1 MIAEFVKYNC
11 KNITKKSINLK
22 KDLDLSVNQKSKSL
36 KVLIINRVCDLIAKI
51 AELKGFDKRIGFTPT
66 MGALH
71 LGHASLMKRSM
82 NENNISI
89 VSIFVNPKQF
99 NSSADLEKYPR
110 TIEKDILFL
119 EKVGVDLV
127 FIPSVDDLYSADF
140 NAPNV
145 DLGRLEM
152 LMEGKMRPGHFDG
165 VIQVLTRLF
174 QLIQPDNAYFGL
186 KDFQQ
191 VAVVKKMVHFLSSP
205 VNIVECPIYRE
216 SEGLAYSS
224 RNQRL
229 TKEQRAE
236 ALFIYQ
242 SLLKAKKLAKTKAPA
257 QVIEIIKDDY
267 AHSSLELEYFEIVHP
282 LTLESLFNEW
292 EEDAVACVVA
302 HVGDI
307 RLIDNMKLR

>member
-82 NENNISI
+82 DENQISI

-99 NSSADLEKYPR
+99 NSSNDLEKYPR
-110 TIEKDILFL
+110 TIEKDIEFL
-119 EKVGVDLV
+119 DKIGVDLV
-127 FIPSVDDLYSADF
+127 FIPTVDDLYSADF

-145 DLGRLEM
+145 ELGRLEI

-174 QLIQPDNAYFGL
+174 QLVQPDNAYFGL

-191 VAVVKKMVHFLSSP
+191 VAVVKKMVNLLSLS
-205 VNIVECPIYRE
+205 VNIVDCPIYRE
-216 SEGLAYSS
+216 LEGLAYSS
-224 RNQRL
+224 RNERL
-229 TKEQRAE
+229 SSEQKVE
-236 ALFIYQ
+236 ALFIYE
-242 SLLKAKKLAKTKAPA
+242 SLLKAKELAKTMSPT
-257 QVIEIIKDDY
+257 QLIEVMKNDY
-267 AHSSLELEYFEIVHP
+267 AQSSLELEYFEIVHP
-282 LTLESLFNEW
+282 LTLESLTDEW
-292 EEDAVACVVA
+292 EDDAVACVVA
-302 HVGDI
+302 HVGEV